1 MRKIIVFSSL
11 LVFSAAGYAAQ
22 DQSPPS
28 AGSSQPAEQQTA
40 SAQPSPSESSQQ
52 KETPQYNYAAS
63 KLMDK
68 KVVNDQQEEIGSI
81 KDVLVDE
88 NNQISQVVLSVG
100 GFLGMGERL
109 VAVPVDQVQ
118 VQDKNVV
125 YNTTKDQLSQ
135 MPEFQY
141 KEEKQQQAQEQQETQ
156 EQQAEAPR
164 ESPMPTPGARPSS

>member
-1 MRKIIVFSSL
+1 MHKIIVFSSL
-11 LVFSAAGYAAQ
+11 LVFAAAGYAAQ
-22 DQSPPS
+22 DQSAQS

-52 KETPQYNYAAS
+52 KETPQYNFAAS

-68 KVVNDQQEEIGSI
+68 KVVNDQQEEVGSI

-88 NNQISQVVLSVG
+88 SNQISQVVLSVG

-109 VAVPVDQVQ
+109 VAVPIDQIQ
-118 VQDKNVV
+118 VQDETVV

-141 KEEKQQQAQEQQETQ
+141 KEEQ
-156 EQQAEAPR
+156 QQAEAPR
-164 ESPMPTPGARPSS
+164 ESPMPAPGGAPSPSS